1 MSNEHNDRIKEDILD
16 EVSQMTIDEFQN
28 ACEEHGLRTESA
40 VLDGYVSAL
49 ADKLFEAR
57 SQ

>member
-16 EVSQMTIDEFQN
+16 EVSEMTIDEFQN
-28 ACEEHGLRTESA
+28 ACEKHGLKTESS
-40 VLDGYVSAL
+40 VLDEYVSAL